1 MDDLRLLRHFEAV
14 YRLLSFS
21 AAAEEL
27 GLTHSAITKSIKSI
41 EADWETQLFH
51 RTTRTVVAT
60 EAGKKL
66 YPRAIE
72 LLAFAANVR
81 GSVSAGA
88 DELNIVSGP
97 GVLEGM
103 MHPAIV
109 KFARRYPETRI
120 NVSTMPPH
128 LAAEEL
134 VQRRIHLLVYH
145 NASLAG
151 LPHKDRMRVENVI
164 DEPYWMVHRKGHPVA
179 SRPHR
184 LDEVLKFDWALA
196 GFDRQFEQSLTQD
209 VRDLLQENGVPHYRL
224 LSQAACL
231 ELAKQSDIL
240 TTLPQ
245 SAAQAMV
252 SEGSID
258 GVPHPGGFR
267 FSIGAAVLYDAGR
280 EPTVEHF
287 VECL

>member
-1 MDDLRLLRHFEAV
+1 MDDLRLMRHFEAV
-14 YRLLSFS
+14 YRLLSFT

-27 GLTHSAITKSIKSI
+27 GLTHSTITKSIKML

-66 YPRAIE
+66 YPQAVE
-72 LLAFAANVR
+72 LLAFAASVR
-81 GSVSAGA
+81 ESVSVGEH
-88 DELNIVSGP
+88 ELNIVGGP
-97 GVLEGM
+97 GVIEGM
-103 MHPAIV
+103 IHPAIMR
-109 KFARRYPETRI
+109 FARRYPRTRI

-145 NASLAG
+145 KASLAG
-151 LPHKDRMRVENVI
+151 LPHKDRMKVTNVI
-164 DEPYWMVHRKGHPVA
+164 DEPYWMIHRNGHSVA
-179 SRPHR
+179 SRPHTFE
-184 LDEVLKFDWALA
+184 EVVQYDWALA
-196 GFDRQFEQSLTQD
+196 GYDRLFEQSLPDD
-209 VRDLLQENGVPHYRL
+209 VRRMLEKNGVPHYRL
-224 LSQAACL
+224 LSQAACI
-231 ELAKQSDIL
+231 ELAKQTDIL

-245 SAAQAMV
+245 SAAQAMIA
-252 SEGSID
+252 EGTVE

-287 VECL
+287 IECL

>member
-1 MDDLRLLRHFEAV
+1 MEDLRFLRHFEAV

-27 GLTHSAITKSIKSI
+27 GLTHSAVTKSIKAL
-41 EADWETQLFH
+41 EADWDTQLFH

-66 YPRAIE
+66 YPQAVE
-72 LLAFAANVR
+72 LLAFATSVR
-81 GSVSAGA
+81 DSISSGEH
-88 DELNIVSGP
+88 ELNIVSGP
-97 GVLEGM
+97 GVIESM
-103 MHPAIV
+103 IHPAIV
-109 KFARRYPETRI
+109 KFARRYPATRI

-134 VQRRIHLLVYH
+134 VQRRIHLLLYH

-151 LPHKDRMRVENVI
+151 LPNKDRMRITSVI
-164 DEPYWMVHRKGHPVA
+164 DEPYWMIYRNGHPVA
-179 SRPHR
+179 QGEHS
-184 LDEVLKFDWALA
+184 LEDITSFDWALA
-196 GFDRQFEQSLTQD
+196 GYDRLFEQALPQEVRSL
-209 VRDLLQENGVPHYRL
+209 LEKHGVPKYRL
-224 LSQAACL
+224 LSQAACI

-245 SAAQAMV
+245 SWARAAI
-252 SEGSID
+252 EREPIG
-258 GVPHPGGFR
+258 GRPHPGGFR
-267 FSIGAAVLYDAGR
+267 FSIGAAVLYDASR

-287 VECL
+287 IECL

>member
-1 MDDLRLLRHFEAV
+1 MNDLRLMQHFEAV
-14 YRLLSFS
+14 YRLLSFT

-27 GLTHSAITKSIKSI
+27 GLTHSAITKSIKTL

-66 YPRAIE
+66 YPQSVE
-72 LLAFAANVR
+72 LLAFAATVR
-81 GSVSAGA
+81 DSVSAGEH
-88 DELNIVSGP
+88 ELNIVSGP
-97 GVLEGM
+97 GVIESM
-103 MHPAIV
+103 IHPAIV
-109 KFARRYPETRI
+109 KFAQRYPKTRI

-134 VQRRIHLLVYH
+134 LQRRIHLLVYH
-145 NASLAG
+145 EASLAG
-151 LPHKDRMRVENVI
+151 LPHKNRMKVTNVI
-164 DEPYWMVHRKGHPVA
+164 DEPYWMIHRKDHAVA
-179 SRPHR
+179 SRPHT
-184 LDEVLKFDWALA
+184 LEEVAQFDWALA
-196 GFDRQFEQSLTQD
+196 GYDRLFEQSLPD
-209 VRDLLQENGVPHYRL
+209 HVRRMLEKNGVPHYRL
-224 LSQAACL
+224 LSQAACI

-245 SAAQAMV
+245 SAARAMIAERTV
-252 SEGSID
+252 E

-287 VECL
+287 IDCL

>member
-1 MDDLRLLRHFEAV
+1 MDDLRLMRHFEAV
-14 YRLLSFS
+14 YRLLSFT

-27 GLTHSAITKSIKSI
+27 GLTHSAITKSIKTL

-66 YPRAIE
+66 YPQAVD
-72 LLAFAANVR
+72 LLAFAASVR
-81 GSVSAGA
+81 GSVAAGEH
-88 DELNIVSGP
+88 ELSIVSGP
-97 GVLEGM
+97 GVIESM
-103 MHPAIV
+103 IHPAIV
-109 KFARRYPETRI
+109 KFARRYPRTRI
-120 NVSTMPPH
+120 NVATMPPH

-145 NASLAG
+145 KASLAG
-151 LPHKDRMRVENVI
+151 LPHKDRMKVTNVI
-164 DEPYWMVHRKGHPVA
+164 DEPYWMIHRPGHPAA
-179 SRPHR
+179 SRPHTFE
-184 LDEVLKFDWALA
+184 EVAQYDWALA
-196 GFDRQFEQSLTQD
+196 GYDRLFEQSLPEE
-209 VRDLLQENGVPHYRL
+209 VRVMLEKNGVPHYRL
-224 LSQAACL
+224 LSQAACI
-231 ELAKQSDIL
+231 ELAKQTDIL

-245 SAAQAMV
+245 SAAKAMIA
-252 SEGSID
+252 EGGVE

-287 VECL
+287 IDCL